1 MQLTRGKIKE
11 YLDSNFKNSTYYKN
25 IAGKNK
31 FEELKTM
38 SVKDLDFIAI
48 LSKLLSQIKEEYNLF
63 EPNLNWVASTRQK
76 KLIEITNSI
85 NADLSQPNKKNL
97 ANNVFLHMYEDF
109 YWEVYDY
116 FDDYNNKNEKVY
128 KEEVDLIIPV
138 IEKFF
143 DIKNK

>member
-76 KLIEITNSI
+76 KLIEIINSI
-85 NADLSQPNKKNL
+85 NADLSQPDKKNL

-143 DIKNK
+143 CIKNK

>member
-1 MQLTRGKIKE
+1 MQLTRSKIKE

-48 LSKLLSQIKEEYNLF
+48 LSKLLSQIKEECNLF
-63 EPNLNWVASTRQK
+63 ESNLNWVASTRQK
-76 KLIEITNSI
+76 KLIEIINSI

-143 DIKNK
+143 CIKNK

>member
-1 MQLTRGKIKE
+1 MQLTRSKIKE

-31 FEELKTM
+31 FEELKKM
-38 SVKDLDFIAI
+38 SVKDLDFVAI

-63 EPNLNWVASTRQK
+63 EPNLNWEASTRQK

-85 NADLSQPNKKNL
+85 NADLSQPDKKNL

-143 DIKNK
+143 CIKNK

>member
-1 MQLTRGKIKE
+1 M
-11 YLDSNFKNSTYYKN
+11 
-25 IAGKNK
+25 
-31 FEELKTM
+31 
-38 SVKDLDFIAI
+38 
-48 LSKLLSQIKEEYNLF
+48 
-63 EPNLNWVASTRQK
+63 
-76 KLIEITNSI
+76 IEITNSI
-85 NADLSQPNKKNL
+85 NADLSQPDKKNL

>member
-1 MQLTRGKIKE
+1 MQLTRSKIKE

-48 LSKLLSQIKEEYNLF
+48 LSKLLSQIKEECNLF
-63 EPNLNWVASTRQK
+63 ESNLNWVASTRQK
-76 KLIEITNSI
+76 KLIEIINSI
-85 NADLSQPNKKNL
+85 NADLSQPDKKNL

-143 DIKNK
+143 

>member
-1 MQLTRGKIKE
+1 MQLTRSKIKE

-48 LSKLLSQIKEEYNLF
+48 LSKLLSQIKEECNLF
-63 EPNLNWVASTRQK
+63 ESNLNWVASTRQK
-76 KLIEITNSI
+76 KLIEIINSI
-85 NADLSQPNKKNL
+85 NADLSQPDKKNL

>member
-143 DIKNK
+143 CIKNK

>member
-1 MQLTRGKIKE
+1 MQLTRSKIKE

-143 DIKNK
+143 CIKNK